1 MLRLWISLVPPPD
14 RGAAVGP
21 IVIDM
26 ADAAQLPSLLTPLE
40 TARVKLATQIE
51 KAKELQNAAAGHLSD
66 REFDDLSVQERKLR
80 EYNETLL
87 RSFNSDAVAM
97 KFTADTR
104 VFEWSSRGVRM
115 DWVNYREVEERDGTD
130 PHDSLRSRIA
140 KQIRFLESLVERL
153 DLHPVAIARASM
165 RVIANGST
173 KVFIVHGHDRAVKE
187 STIRFVEKLG
197 LTPVVLDESPNKG
210 RTIIEKFEDLAA
222 DVVFAIVLFTP
233 DDVGGKAARGTKLQR
248 RARQNVVF
256 ELGFFVGRLG
266 RDRVCFTKRTPRSR
280 VIFMA
285 CSTCRSTNMRG
296 GTFAW
301 RAR

>member
-1 MLRLWISLVPPPD
+1 MP
-14 RGAAVGP
+14 
-21 IVIDM
+21 
-26 ADAAQLPSLLTPLE
+26 DAAQLPSLLTPVE
-40 TARVKLATQIE
+40 TSRVKLVTQIE
-51 KAKELQNAAAGHLSD
+51 KAKELQKAAGAHLSD
-66 REFDDLSVQERKLR
+66 RTFDDLWVQERKLR

-87 RSFNSDAVAM
+87 RSMFNSDAVAT
-97 KFTADTR
+97 KFTEDTK
-104 VFEWSSRGVRM
+104 VFEWNSRSRRV
-115 DWVNYREVEERDGTD
+115 DWENLREVEEQHGTD

-153 DLHPVAIARASM
+153 DLHPVAVAGARTRTIAD
-165 RVIANGST
+165 GST

-266 RDRVCFTKRTPRSR
+266 RDRVCLLHKADAEIPSDLHG
-280 VIFMA
+280 VLYVPLDEHE
-285 CSTCRSTNMRG
+285 G
-296 GTFAW
+296 WHVGL
-301 RAR
+301 AREMKAAELSFDLNRIL